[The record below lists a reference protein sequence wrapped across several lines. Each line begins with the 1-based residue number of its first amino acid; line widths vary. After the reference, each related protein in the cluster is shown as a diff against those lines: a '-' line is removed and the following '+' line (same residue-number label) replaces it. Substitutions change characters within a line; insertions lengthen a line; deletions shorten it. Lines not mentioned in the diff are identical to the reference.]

1 MQEHSAVLKQFP
13 AVGRRTACG
22 HRCGPCGRG
31 AVRGGCV
38 RVAWGEGSAG
48 RGVGA
53 RGPCHGGG
61 MRGRPAPR
69 TSGYRLSPVRRWGW
83 VGGAVG
89 VGSWGRGRPLAA
101 YLWVPAFAG
110 MTRVGCAGMTGGW
123 LRANGFGGRA
133 CDGVG
138 GCDGGDAPRPAPLDS
153 CLRRNDG
160 GVAQGERIWGA
171 RVRWGVGVGALRRG
185 LRANGCDGMWGGRGT
200 APRRAPLGSR
210 LRGNDGGAGTTVG
223 VGWGVFGWVLG
234 DGWLVVVAQS
244 RGGAGRSQL
253 GLFGCL
259 VFLVANGLTEV
270 QYFAVI

>member
-22 HRCGPCGRG
+22 HLCGPCGRG

-38 RVAWGEGSAG
+38 RVAWGEGSGG

-53 RGPCHGGG
+53 RGSWQGGG

-89 VGSWGRGRPLAA
+89 VGSWGRGRPRAPP
-101 YLWVPAFAG
+101 LWIPAFAG
-110 MTRVGCAGMTGGW
+110 MTGGVGDGEGCWWVGALRQAQGERGCGWRLRRGGGGGWGWGAAPRRAPALGSRLRGNDGGW

-138 GCDGGDAPRPAPLDS
+138 GCVVGRRPAPRPSGFLP
-153 CLRRNDG
+153 
-160 GVAQGERIWGA
+160 
-171 RVRWGVGVGALRRG
+171 
-185 LRANGCDGMWGGRGT
+185 
-200 APRRAPLGSR
+200 
-210 LRGNDGGAGTTVG
+210 
-223 VGWGVFGWVLG
+223 
-234 DGWLVVVAQS
+234 
-244 RGGAGRSQL
+244 SQ
-253 GLFGCL
+253 
-259 VFLVANGLTEV
+259 E
-270 QYFAVI
+270 